1 MRRQLRCFQTR
12 TFSTRQNGDRVMLR
26 YSKASLVLRGTDERF
41 FAALRMTGWLGLHS
55 QVRGRPQGPQ
65 VNQSSRPDVPSPQSR
80 GAAAVVPLAGAAPVA
95 VPKLV
100 P

>member
-12 TFSTRQNGDRVMLR
+12 TFSTRQNGDCVMLR
-26 YSKASLVLRGTDERF
+26 YSEASLVLRGTDERF
-41 FAALRMTGWLGLHS
+41 FAALRMTGWLGCIP
-55 QVRGRPQGPQ
+55 RFAAGRKDPRSINHLDRTCPHLNPAAG
-65 VNQSSRPDVPSPQSR
+65 VAPD
-80 GAAAVVPLAGAAPVA
+80 A